1 MRGCEMT
8 IIKQNNI
15 TIVDTVAV
23 LFSLIAL
30 YHYFFTADQLATLYT
45 TAAALFFCG
54 VGFIVDAID
63 KVKVI
68 NITTNETTLLTSGKA
83 KIQE

>member
-1 MRGCEMT
+1 MT
-8 IIKQNNI
+8 IKKLKNMYVVD
-15 TIVDTVAV
+15 IVV
-23 LFSLIAL
+23 LVFSLSAL

-83 KIQE
+83 TIQE